1 MALLFCLIV
10 ICKRVDSRS
19 ISELPSDL
27 KLEDNSQSL
36 SQQSASSNNGNDADA
51 NNHNMAKVSDKRS
64 LKRGPC
70 AAAVAN
76 DGVLIQKLRGPA
88 SKRNENRN
96 RPVNDLG
103 FMSRTNQAAL
113 DAFAL
118 LQEEREAESQD
129 AFFDDLS
136 ICG

>member
-1 MALLFCLIV
+1 
-10 ICKRVDSRS
+10 
-19 ISELPSDL
+19 
-27 KLEDNSQSL
+27 
-36 SQQSASSNNGNDADA
+36 
-51 NNHNMAKVSDKRS
+51 MAKMSDKKL

-70 AAAVAN
+70 APAVAN

-96 RPVNDLG
+96 DLG
-103 FMSRTNQAAL
+103 FMSRTNQGAV

-118 LQEEREAESQD
+118 LQEEREAESQN